1 MEKVW
6 EKIKNSLEKLKKDFP
21 EVEFDYK
28 LNTGA
33 SEKDFE
39 NLEKI
44 TQVKLPEDFKE
55 FYRIHNW
62 EAGYEWILEW
72 EEFLSI
78 ERIIDEYSVRKGL
91 YDWGDFKN
99 DDWIDE
105 GCEPED
111 DWIKSD
117 FWWNPKWISITAD
130 GGWNSKMQ
138 IVSENL

>member
-28 LNTGA
+28 LNTGV

-55 FYRIHNW
+55 F
-62 EAGYEWILEW
+62 LQ
-72 EEFLSI
+72 
-78 ERIIDEYSVRKGL
+78 
-91 YDWGDFKN
+91 
-99 DDWIDE
+99 
-105 GCEPED
+105 
-111 DWIKSD
+111 
-117 FWWNPKWISITAD
+117 
-130 GGWNSKMQ
+130 NS
-138 IVSENL
+138 